1 MPVFGKR
8 IESHMKPND
17 HGFTL
22 IEIVIVMVLI
32 SIVAATVFTRSITTD
47 ELNLISRA
55 EKIQSHI
62 RYAQSM
68 AMKGNDVWGIY
79 CTGTQYWLFNGYLP
93 LNVLTAVKLP
103 GEKSDIIDLGGSGVI
118 IHAFPL
124 FFDNFGRPY
133 LLYDPD
139 PDRAVAVDMGAN
151 RLTIRVEST
160 ENTSI
165 VRKLSITP
173 ETGLIVVTQ

>member
-1 MPVFGKR
+1 MPVFGQR
-8 IESHMKPND
+8 FENQMKPND

-32 SIVAATVFTRSITTD
+32 SIVAATVFTRSITND
-47 ELNLISRA
+47 KLNLISRA

-68 AMKGNDVWGIY
+68 AIKTNDVWGIS
-79 CTGTQYWLFNGYLP
+79 CAGNEYWLFNKTFSA
-93 LNVLTAVKLP
+93 VVKLP
-103 GEKSDIIDLGGSGVI
+103 GESSDKIDLSGSGV
-118 IHAFPL
+118 HVPNFPL

-133 LLYDPD
+133 FIYDDVPVTYD
-139 PDRAVAVDMGAN
+139 ENP
-151 RLTIRVEST
+151 LTIRIEST
-160 ENTSI
+160 EDTSI

>member
-1 MPVFGKR
+1 
-8 IESHMKPND
+8 MKPND

-32 SIVAATVFTRSITTD
+32 SIIAATVFTRSITND

-68 AMKGNDVWGIY
+68 AMKTNEVWGIV
-79 CTGTQYWLFNGYLP
+79 GTTATEFAPAKYWLFNK
-93 LNVLTAVKLP
+93 NIVSKVKLP
-103 GEKSDIIDLGGSGVI
+103 GESSVEIDLTVSGVNI
-118 IHAFPL
+118 DTFPL

-133 LLYDPD
+133 KMYDND
-139 PDRAVAVDMGAN
+139 PVTSAVEGAPGS
-151 RLTIRVEST
+151 LTIRIEST
-160 ENTSI
+160 EDPSI

>member
-1 MPVFGKR
+1 
-8 IESHMKPND
+8 MKPND

-47 ELNLISRA
+47 ELNLVSRA

-68 AMKGNDVWGIY
+68 AMKTNDVWGIVA
-79 CTGTQYWLFNGYLP
+79 TAATESAPAEYWLFNRTILP
-93 LNVLTAVKLP
+93 AVKLP
-103 GEKSDIIDLGGSGVI
+103 GENSDKIDLSGSGVDI
-118 IHAFPL
+118 DTFPL

-133 LLYDPD
+133 KNYDND
-139 PDRAVAVDMGAN
+139 PVTSTVDGAPGS
-151 RLTIRVEST
+151 LTIRIEST
-160 ENTSI
+160 EDPSI

-173 ETGLIVVTQ
+173 ETGLIVVIQ

>member
-1 MPVFGKR
+1 MPVFGQR
-8 IESHMKPND
+8 IESQMKPND

-62 RYAQSM
+62 RFAQSM
-68 AMKGNDVWGIY
+68 AMKTNDVWGIN
-79 CTGTQYWLFNGYLP
+79 CIGNKYWLFNKNFSLK
-93 LNVLTAVKLP
+93 VKLP
-103 GEKSDIIDLGGSGVI
+103 GENSEEIDLDGSGLNI
-118 IHAFPL
+118 PNFPL

-133 LLYDPD
+133 LVYNSPESNF
-139 PDRAVAVDMGAN
+139 PITSAVYAAPGS
-151 RLTIRVEST
+151 LTIRVEST
-160 ENTSI
+160 EDTSI

>member
-1 MPVFGKR
+1 
-8 IESHMKPND
+8 MKPND

-32 SIVAATVFTRSITTD
+32 SIIAATVFTRSITTD
-47 ELNLISRA
+47 ELSLISRA

-68 AMKGNDVWGIY
+68 AMKTNDVWGINCIGNKY
-79 CTGTQYWLFNGYLP
+79 SLFNKNFSLK
-93 LNVLTAVKLP
+93 VKLP
-103 GEKSDIIDLGGSGVI
+103 GENSDEIDLSDSDVNI
-118 IHAFPL
+118 PNFPL

-133 LLYDPD
+133 FVYPNF
-139 PDRAVAVDMGAN
+139 PVTSAVEGAPGS
-151 RLTIRVEST
+151 LTIRVESADD
-160 ENTSI
+160 TSI
-165 VRKLSITP
+165 KRKLSITP

>member
-1 MPVFGKR
+1 
-8 IESHMKPND
+8 MKPND

-32 SIVAATVFTRSITTD
+32 SIVAATVFTRSITND

-68 AMKGNDVWGIY
+68 AMKTNDVWGIN
-79 CTGTQYWLFNGYLP
+79 CVNRKYWLFNKNFL
-93 LNVLTAVKLP
+93 LKVKLP
-103 GEKSDIIDLGGSGVI
+103 GENSDEIDLRNSSLNI
-118 IHAFPL
+118 PNFSL

-133 LLYDPD
+133 FIYDAIPVSYD
-139 PDRAVAVDMGAN
+139 ENP
-151 RLTIRVEST
+151 LTIRIEST
-160 ENTSI
+160 EDPSI

-173 ETGLIVVTQ
+173 ETGLIVVIQ

>member
-1 MPVFGKR
+1 
-8 IESHMKPND
+8 MKPND

-68 AMKGNDVWGIY
+68 AMKTNDVWGIVGGAA
-79 CTGTQYWLFNGYLP
+79 TESAPAKYWLFNK
-93 LNVLTAVKLP
+93 NIVSKVKLP
-103 GEKSDIIDLGGSGVI
+103 GESRVEIDLSVSGVDI
-118 IHAFPL
+118 NTFPL
-124 FFDNFGRPY
+124 YFDNFGRPY
-133 LLYDPD
+133 RLYDPIQGKYE
-139 PDRAVAVDMGAN
+139 AVDNGDHA
-151 RLTIRVEST
+151 LTITIRSLEDP
-160 ENTSI
+160 SI
-165 VRKLSITP
+165 VRTLSITP

>member
-1 MPVFGKR
+1 
-8 IESHMKPND
+8 MKPNN

-47 ELNLISRA
+47 ELSLVSRA

-68 AMKGNDVWGIY
+68 AMKTNDVWGINCIGNKY
-79 CTGTQYWLFNGYLP
+79 SLFNKNFSLK
-93 LNVLTAVKLP
+93 VKLP
-103 GEKSDIIDLGGSGVI
+103 GENSNEIDLSDSDVNI
-118 IHAFPL
+118 PNFPL
-124 FFDNFGRPY
+124 FFDKFGRPY
-133 LLYDPD
+133 FVYPNF
-139 PDRAVAVDMGAN
+139 PVTSAVEGAAGS
-151 RLTIRVEST
+151 LTIRIESADD
-160 ENTSI
+160 TSI
-165 VRKLSITP
+165 KRKLSITP